1 MNTFSK
7 VRALCRVL
15 RTNKLWRVDREAI
28 RTRAKLEDEQE
39 EDFCPLTFAHYVAT
53 GDVWPVHYWHSAG
66 RTFGFEHGES
76 QQIAAAA
83 DCTHGDK
90 HQLKL
95 RRILE
100 KACGIR
106 KEP

>member
-1 MNTFSK
+1 MNTFRK

-15 RTNKLWRVDREAI
+15 RTNKLWRVDSEAI
-28 RTRAKLEDEQE
+28 RTRIE
-39 EDFCPLTFAHYVAT
+39 EDFCPLTYAHYVAT
-53 GDVWPVHYWHSAG
+53 GDVWPVHYWNSAG
-66 RTFGFEHGES
+66 RILGFEYNES
-76 QQIAAAA
+76 REIAAAA

-100 KACGIR
+100 KACGI
-106 KEP
+106 KS